1 MQEVCLRLMG
11 KKLLVALAMEG
22 KFASEGLQAI
32 DGDDDI
38 LTAMARELVENRG
51 IGESAD
57 SVWRRLCPAT
67 ALPSPEDS
75 AETAIAPAEVDT
87 REPLP
92 LTVEPISNAA
102 LLEAVNLPRRGS
114 RKGASADQLSL
125 F

>member
-22 KFASEGLQAI
+22 KFASDGLQAI

-38 LTAMARELVENRG
+38 LTAMARELVQNKG

-57 SVWRRLCPAT
+57 SVWRSLG
-67 ALPSPEDS
+67 ALQPTVSRQIEEGPSLKEEDLAFCAETSPEPIVNS
-75 AETAIAPAEVDT
+75 ALAEMVT
-87 REPLP
+87 SHPH
-92 LTVEPISNAA
+92 
-102 LLEAVNLPRRGS
+102 GS
-114 RKGASADQLSL
+114 RRDAESRQLSL